1 MNYLQF
7 EFEIKNNEQSEKL
20 IALLSDADFEGF
32 EEGEALNAFIL
43 ADKFNEPV
51 FYEILNKFPTVTF
64 SKSIIENINWNQQW
78 ENSFSAIIIDDF
90 VAIRAKFHEPIHSVM
105 HEIVITPKMS
115 FGTGHHATTYLMLNA
130 IRNYDF
136 KSKKVLD
143 FGTGTCVLAILAE
156 KSGAKSIVAIDND
169 EWSITN
175 AEENIL
181 ENNCLN
187 ISLIQTDTVPQN
199 EVFDIVMA
207 NINLNVILSALSSIV
222 SVSVPGAF
230 IFLSGFL
237 NTDEGEIMGALNN
250 IGLQYISTTRRDE
263 WILIIAKRPVLR

>member
-230 IFLSGFL
+230 IFLSGF
-237 NTDEGEIMGALNN
+237 
-250 IGLQYISTTRRDE
+250 
-263 WILIIAKRPVLR
+263 